1 MADETHRT
9 LDVGGLHR
17 KAKSRNWYYRC
28 TIDGRTMAY
37 STGTTDIDETEKSAR
52 ARFMPIAGATQED
65 VLASHVAE
73 TLEYKAV
80 S

>member
-1 MADETHRT
+1 
-9 LDVGGLHR
+9 
-17 KAKSRNWYYRC
+17 
-28 TIDGRTMAY
+28 MAY

-65 VLASHVAE
+65 VLANHVAE